1 MRQHTIQTPYKFGEV
16 HFYSTEIKGEL
27 VLFDTGP
34 PTQEAF
40 AFLKGEV
47 DLARLKYL
55 FITHCHVDHFG
66 LASAIAAESDAE
78 ILLPRKDVAKLKR
91 REDSVARFEKLFS
104 GYGFDG
110 DFVHDFMAWFRKNV
124 WHTVDAKRFR
134 IVEESDVPERLGVTC
149 LSLPG
154 HSQSDMVY
162 LYGNKA
168 ITGDILLRDIFQVPL
183 LDVDVENFSERFTNY
198 DAYCTSL
205 LQLQRLRGYTILPG
219 HSRHVPGLNET
230 IILYIR
236 KLLKRAGHVKRF
248 VGVASVQDVMNF
260 LFGEKPDDY
269 VYIYSKISEIIFLR
283 DFLAEPG
290 KLRHSLE
297 QIGLFATVSD
307 LYAAAVAK

>member
-1 MRQHTIQTPYKFGEV
+1 MRQHTVHTPYKFGEV

-34 PTQEAF
+34 PTPEAF
-40 AFLKGEV
+40 DFLKGEV
-47 DLARLKYL
+47 DLSRLKYL

-66 LASAIAAESDAE
+66 LAPAIAAESDAE
-78 ILLPRKDVAKLKR
+78 ILLPRKDMARLR
-91 REDSVARFEKLFS
+91 HREESVVRFGQLLA

-110 DFVHDFMAWFRKNV
+110 GFVHDFMAWFRKNV
-124 WHTVDAKRFR
+124 WHAVDTERFR
-134 IVEESDVPERLGVTC
+134 IVEESDVPEKLGITC

-183 LDVDVENFSERFTNY
+183 LYVDLESFSDRFTNY
-198 DAYCTSL
+198 DAYCTSMP
-205 LQLQRLRGYTILPG
+205 QLQKLRDCAILPG
-219 HSRHVPGLNET
+219 HSRHVPGVDET
-230 IILYIR
+230 IVFHTR
-236 KLLKRAGHVKRF
+236 KLLQRAGHVKRF
-248 VGVASVQDVMNF
+248 AGVASVQDVMGL
-260 LFGEKPDDY
+260 LFGEMPDDY
-269 VYIYSKISEIIFLR
+269 FYLYAKASEIVFLR

-297 QIGLFATVSD
+297 QIGLFDAVRD
-307 LYAAAVAK
+307 LYAAVVAA